1 MVYGLDLV
9 ISGQLLL
16 ASLLGG
22 FIGLERELHGRPA
35 GFRTHLLVSLGSC
48 LFVAVSIHFYR
59 LYGNFS
65 GVGPIGVDP
74 GRVAAQ
80 VVAGIGF
87 LGAGAII
94 KDKASVRGLTTAASL
109 WVAAA
114 VGLACGVGMLALA
127 VLVTALALVSL
138 LFLKKIESRL
148 SRDTYVTVT
157 VWSVDIEGQMSRIE
171 QLLQECLMKVVKLNI
186 EKDVERHEVKL
197 KFETK
202 FSTREMACR
211 LIDGISGTSGVKRVR
226 LD

>member
-9 ISGQLLL
+9 ISGQLLI

-22 FIGLERELHGRPA
+22 LIGLERELHGRPA

-59 LYGNFS
+59 VYGNFS
-65 GVGPIGVDP
+65 GTGPIGVDP

-114 VGLACGVGMLALA
+114 VGLACGVGLLALA

-202 FSTREMACR
+202 FSTQEMACR